1 MVTSNENI
9 REVVEDM
16 TEKVAEVSIEEE
28 EEDDVLD
35 MDLLNIEVTQ
45 KTYDLQ
51 YAFVGRFLTERFIRV
66 NEMSQVLVQTGDLE
80 WGVQLR
86 RSHLRDSYSNSAMK
100 LI

>member
-1 MVTSNENI
+1 MVTSNENM

-66 NEMSQVLVQTGDLE
+66 NEMSQVLGAN
-80 WGVQLR
+80 WRPGMGVQLR

>member
-1 MVTSNENI
+1 MVTSNENM